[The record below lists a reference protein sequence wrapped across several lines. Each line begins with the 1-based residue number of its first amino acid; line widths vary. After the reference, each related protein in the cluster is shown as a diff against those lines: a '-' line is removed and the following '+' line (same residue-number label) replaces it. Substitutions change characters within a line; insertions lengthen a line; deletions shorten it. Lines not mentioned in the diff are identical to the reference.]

1 MTSVHSSTQ
10 FPHQA
15 IKADHQPF
23 SWLIEELRIDASM
36 QFLAHTLDM
45 TQGIQTCL
53 GLIHASNQA
62 REEGDPACPPTLN
75 VSDTE
80 CLTRLAMAVAGSL
93 SEQAERRID
102 VFNQRYVNT
111 KNLPPA
117 AVAVDV
123 ASAVDVNSAL
133 GRCQM

>member
-1 MTSVHSSTQ
+1 MELVMTSINSSTQ
-10 FPHQA
+10 FPHQS
-15 IKADHQPF
+15 IKADHQPL
-23 SWLIEELRIDASM
+23 SWLIEELRFDANM

-102 VFNQRYVNT
+102 VFNQRY
-111 KNLPPA
+111 L
-117 AVAVDV
+117 D
-123 ASAVDVNSAL
+123 SAE
-133 GRCQM
+133 